1 MERMKQLGRFQKGV
15 LVVLIAVVT
24 IFTILYSIAFSKIG
38 FVDEDAF
45 MEKRTDGENTVYTGN
60 VNGYVLSYTI
70 TKDNAV
76 YCHYGEN
83 TYGPYTVRKDPTAVP
98 KNDEQ
103 AEDMVG
109 VEIREGEEILSR
121 GGVLV
126 IDGKIRLYKESTEV
140 SNDPMALP
148 GNIYGSHKP
157 TAQMILYLL
166 SGPKLVKGGNIWY
179 WIGGVIAA
187 ALTAFSVIFAE
198 ELFAFALSFRIRY
211 AELAEPSDW
220 EIVSRYAGWALGV
233 FATPIIFLLGLT
245 MYI

>member
-1 MERMKQLGRFQKGV
+1 MERIKNLGRFQKGV

-38 FVDEDAF
+38 FVDGDAF
-45 MEKRTDGENTVYTGN
+45 LEKRMDGNDTVYTGTTD
-60 VNGYVLSYTI
+60 GYVLSYKI
-70 TKDNAV
+70 TQENV
-76 YCHYGEN
+76 VFCNYGDH

-98 KNDEQ
+98 KSNGR
-103 AEDMVG
+103 ANDMVG
-109 VEIREGEEILSR
+109 VEIREGEEILFR

-126 IDGKIRLYKESTEV
+126 IDENILLYEETTEA
-140 SNDPMALP
+140 SNGYMDLP
-148 GNIYGSHKP
+148 GYSYGEP

-166 SGPKLVKGGNIWY
+166 SGPKLVKGGNIWC

-233 FATPIIFLLGLT
+233 FATPIIFLFGLT